1 MEDFKLI
8 VYSAE
13 SNIKDEIYFLN
24 DLLAQGLVQ
33 LHLRKPRT
41 PKSVLENLILNIDPR
56 KHSQIVIHS
65 HYDLMDKY
73 ALKGIHLT
81 QKYLTKAHPLNLQT
95 VIQTAGVKG
104 FSLSKSVH
112 SVEELRE
119 VSAPY
124 NFVTLSPVFDSV
136 SKKGYIGR
144 LDDFLDFKKVA
155 RADLKVYGLGGITVD
170 NLNVVKNVGF
180 DGAVVLGAL
189 WKSEDPILTY
199 KQMLKILN
207 HLG

>member
-73 ALKGIHLT
+73 SLKGIHLT
-81 QKYLTKAHPLNLQT
+81 QKYLTKAHPLNLET
-95 VIQTAGVKG
+95 VIKTAGI
-104 FSLSKSVH
+104 
-112 SVEELRE
+112 R
-119 VSAPY
+119 
-124 NFVTLSPVFDSV
+124 VF
-136 SKKGYIGR
+136 
-144 LDDFLDFKKVA
+144 
-155 RADLKVYGLGGITVD
+155 
-170 NLNVVKNVGF
+170 
-180 DGAVVLGAL
+180 
-189 WKSEDPILTY
+189 P
-199 KQMLKILN
+199 
-207 HLG
+207 